1 MWNLGTLAQFQGSEI
16 SPGLLQDFTDGY
28 IKFLRLPTII
38 SSTAVPHQG
47 ATTQHG
53 PNQWF
58 SDYNFRLLAR
68 GPSSNPMSS
77 QFSIKHMPSFTFS
90 PPYF

>member
-1 MWNLGTLAQFQGSEI
+1 MKGFIIIVSFIHKNNYVLPSHIYIIFEKSYKWVWNLGTLAQFQGSEI

-47 ATTQHG
+47 GYHSA
-53 PNQWF
+53 W
-58 SDYNFRLLAR
+58 S
-68 GPSSNPMSS
+68 
-77 QFSIKHMPSFTFS
+77 
-90 PPYF
+90 